1 MSDQM
6 CSQAAPSGGVADEW
20 SSPGLSLKELVQG
33 ACEVTGAS
41 AGAILL
47 ANPPPG
53 LERVVTA
60 SRAGLDHTVHLKR
73 DALERI
79 SHLAAP
85 WVIENVA
92 SQHERS
98 LFEADAGSEAGAPIE
113 FGEGTCGALLVWAA
127 EGAALKPHS
136 LGSLALLARCAAVS
150 LGNAALRTQVNRQ
163 KGELEVVLG
172 IGREILSTLELEE
185 VLQRV
190 VRQGARLLN
199 GRVCVLFLRERHLE
213 TLALR
218 ASHGLSG
225 RASRPLCIPI
235 GASLLGEVVR
245 LGQPVAIDD
254 LTSRPEHELH
264 KLLCRESLRSLVA
277 APLRSKKDVI
287 GVLAVYSTGPR
298 KFAEEDLRMATL
310 LATQSAIAIENARLY
325 NEARSTHAALRQS
338 EKLAA
343 LGRLSAGLAHE
354 MRNPLNTLNVLVY
367 AMTEKPTGDLHA
379 DLEVVKREL
388 DRLRLLLDQFLDFA
402 RPRPPRFAR
411 ERLEEIVEETL
422 LLVKP
427 EAAKR
432 NIAIVREG
440 PPRLPPAWADGMQ
453 IRQVLLNVL
462 LNAMQALER
471 EGTIRVLLREAPDA
485 LVVVV
490 EDTGPGISAEVRE
503 RLFEP
508 FFSTRKGGLGL
519 GLSIS
524 QRILEVHSGVLEI
537 DSQPGAGTRVSIKLP
552 R

>member
-1 MSDQM
+1 VPFD
-6 CSQAAPSGGVADEW
+6 VADT
-20 SSPGLSLKELVQG
+20 SPLEQIARAARASFDAAAGAVMLLEPPPGAAFFSKVAAEGLSQSLDPRP
-33 ACEVTGAS
+33 S
-41 AGAILL
+41 AGARI
-47 ANPPPG
+47 A
-53 LERVVTA
+53 
-60 SRAGLDHTVHLKR
+60 
-73 DALERI
+73 ALERPWLVEDI
-79 SHLAAP
+79 AQEPAA
-85 WVIENVA
+85 
-92 SQHERS
+92 S
-98 LFEADAGSEAGAPIE
+98 LLDVSTGSEAGAPIVL
-113 FGEGTCGALLVWAA
+113 EGRTTGSVLVYSERSGALKEANLRTL
-127 EGAALKPHS
+127 ED
-136 LGSLALLARCAAVS
+136 LARCAS
-150 LGNAALRTQVNRQ
+150 LMLSYGWLRRQVNRQ
-163 KGELEVVLG
+163 KGELEAVLR

-190 VRQGARLLN
+190 ARQGARLLT
-199 GRVCVLFLRERHLE
+199 GRVCVLFLRERHSQ

-218 ASHGLSG
+218 ASHGLSS
-225 RASRPLCIPI
+225 RANRLLRIPI
-235 GASLLGEVVR
+235 GASLLGDVVR
-245 LGQPVAIDD
+245 LGQPVAIGD
-254 LTSRPEHELH
+254 LSSKPEDALH
-264 KLLCRESLRSLVA
+264 KLLRRDSLRSLVA

-287 GVLAVYSTGPR
+287 GVLAVYSTEPR

-325 NEARSTHAALRQS
+325 NEARSTHAELRQS

-367 AMTEKPTGDLHA
+367 AMAEKPTGDLRA

-427 EAAKR
+427 EAVKR
-432 NIAIVREG
+432 SITIVREG

-471 EGTIRVLLREAPDA
+471 GGTIRVFLREAPDA
-485 LVVVV
+485 LVVLV
-490 EDTGPGISAEVRE
+490 EDTGPGIPAEVRE

-524 QRILEVHSGVLEI
+524 QRILEAHSGTLEI
-537 DSQPGAGTRVSIKLP
+537 DSQPGTGTRVSIKLP